1 MTTDW
6 QHIVNRFT
14 IITCKVLY
22 EDSFYNL
29 ARGFNPFHGQKVQ
42 RTFGRKICICLLTVE
57 KRRVKHF
64 GQRFNHLQKCHGC
77 NLGQLPTRFDPDDDE
92 DGDIIKTAN
101 WYLLFEFCLTTEKAD
116 EEEDTFGGKFT
127 ARVASPSS
135 ATAAAHSQPVV
146 GFCARSR
153 EPERLEGGGGGAPH
167 PPGPQALRLLPSLHF
182 HVFFP
187 FRSDFQHSN
196 PLKAHLVQSCI
207 RAI

>member
-1 MTTDW
+1 MQVW
-6 QHIVNRFT
+6 CV
-14 IITCKVLY
+14 
-22 EDSFYNL
+22 EDS
-29 ARGFNPFHGQKVQ
+29 GP
-42 RTFGRKICICLLTVE
+42 KICLPASWKARVE
-57 KRRVKHF
+57 HF

-101 WYLLFEFCLTTEKAD
+101 CSLWFEFCLTTEKAD

-135 ATAAAHSQPVV
+135 AATAAAHSQPVV

-153 EPERLEGGGGGAPH
+153 EPERLEGGGGGAPQ
-167 PPGPQALRLLPSLHF
+167 PPGPQALRLLSSLHL

-187 FRSDFQHSN
+187 FMSAFQHSN

-207 RAI
+207 ELFK